1 LTGSNTGNW
10 ILAAPPLF
18 LAHEIEEHITAL
30 PWAEKHASII
40 PEFVRSAIPDSPA
53 FIAYAGLL
61 FLILFS
67 VAGALALRS
76 KPQSI
81 AWMVL
86 AILFTARLENAVLHT
101 IESIVFMQYTPG
113 VVTAILI
120 VLPLTFYLM
129 RRLVRLELIRRAWL
143 PGIIV
148 GGFIA
153 QTAAIGAM
161 LFLGAGID
169 R

>member
-1 LTGSNTGNW
+1 
-10 ILAAPPLF
+10 
-18 LAHEIEEHITAL
+18 
-30 PWAEKHASII
+30 
-40 PEFVRSAIPDSPA
+40 
-53 FIAYAGLL
+53 
-61 FLILFS
+61 
-67 VAGALALRS
+67 
-76 KPQSI
+76 
-81 AWMVL
+81 MVL

>member
-1 LTGSNTGNW
+1 
-10 ILAAPPLF
+10 
-18 LAHEIEEHITAL
+18 
-30 PWAEKHASII
+30 
-40 PEFVRSAIPDSPA
+40 
-53 FIAYAGLL
+53 
-61 FLILFS
+61 
-67 VAGALALRS
+67 
-76 KPQSI
+76 
-81 AWMVL
+81 
-86 AILFTARLENAVLHT
+86 
-101 IESIVFMQYTPG
+101 MQYTPG